1 VGDVTTT
8 RVLALAVAAL
18 ALAGCA
24 DDSSEPS
31 GQADEGPSVT
41 RFCDALDR
49 FQGDFA
55 DADAADLPSY
65 VRALKDAAQRLDRV
79 GTPGDMS
86 GTARDGFEI
95 TVAKITALPD
105 DPTEQ
110 DLTGMGEVGPGEQ
123 TPLDALD
130 DYIAESC

>member
-8 RVLALAVAAL
+8 RVIALAAAAL

-24 DDSSEPS
+24 DDSSERPS
-31 GQADEGPSVT
+31 RADEGPSVT

-65 VRALKDAAQRLDRV
+65 VRALKDAAERLDRV

-86 GTARDGFEI
+86 QSARDGFDL
-95 TVAKITALPD
+95 TVEKITALPD
-105 DPTEQ
+105 EPTEA

-130 DYIAESC
+130 DYIADSC